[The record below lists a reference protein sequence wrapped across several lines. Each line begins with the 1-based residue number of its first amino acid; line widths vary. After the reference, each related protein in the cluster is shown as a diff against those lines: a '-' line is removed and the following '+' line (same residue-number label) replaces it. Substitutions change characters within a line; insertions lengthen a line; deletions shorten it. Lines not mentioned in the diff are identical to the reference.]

1 MNAHVQP
8 PGALPMQTRAAP
20 INVGSINAEARTVDV
35 VFSTGA
41 SVRRQRWVGW
51 DSVVPFDEILTIS
64 RDAIDMTRL
73 NAGAPALDSHS
84 MWSSHS
90 QVGVIER
97 AWVENSQAL
106 ATIRFPPAGI
116 DENAD
121 RMFGLVSAG
130 IIRNVSVGYTIDE
143 ARVVEAEKR
152 GEIEKR
158 IVTRWTPMEISFVTI
173 PADAGAQVRSQGEL
187 ATYPLLI
194 NRAAAPI
201 SKESDMPDN
210 ENRAAAEEPTANTE
224 TRTSQAAQ
232 PQAPA
237 QPDLRAERARSAE
250 ITRLANEH
258 GIDAARAAQAIEN
271 AETVDNF
278 RAFVLEQV
286 AQRQRPSSHTRV
298 EQDETETRRAGM
310 EEAIIRGMGFGTG
323 EVSERARPYMDLS
336 LVALAAERLGERR
349 VPESFGQRQQILERA
364 MHSTS
369 DFPILLEGAL
379 NTSIGQRY
387 QRINPTYRE
396 WSVREDFNDFR
407 PHVTVTAGDFP
418 TLQRVGEGG
427 EIKFGT
433 VGEKK
438 EQVAVAAYARGL
450 SFTRQLLVNDRLNA
464 LGRVLADYG
473 QTIAL
478 LEESVAYGVLGLASG
493 DGPTLLEGNAA
504 MFTTGRTNKAAT
516 ATAIN
521 EAGVSAGRSAMR
533 KYTSVDGSPLLY
545 NAPAFILCSPDK
557 ETEAQKFVTAI
568 TANQTVNVNIF
579 SNLRV
584 VVGNLLSG
592 NGWWLFMDPSVRA
605 NFRYGLLDGF
615 TAPRVRMD
623 EPFGVQGMRVTV
635 EHDFG
640 FGGIDWRAGYRNVG
654 A

>member
-1 MNAHVQP
+1 MPIGNVMAVRFSDGVPVAQLRFADTP
-8 PGALPMQTRAAP
+8 EGRDYEGRVARGEITQVSMGYRVTTWTLRAVENETEIWRADRWELFEVSLVSVPADPAAVIRSAAETAAAP
-20 INVGSINAEARTVDV
+20 AASHQENDDMRRNASPA
-35 VFSTGA
+35 
-41 SVRRQRWVGW
+41 
-51 DSVVPFDEILTIS
+51 P
-64 RDAIDMTRL
+64 
-73 NAGAPALDSHS
+73 GAPAAEP
-84 MWSSHS
+84 MN
-90 QVGVIER
+90 
-97 AWVENSQAL
+97 A
-106 ATIRFPPAGI
+106 PAP
-116 DENAD
+116 AP
-121 RMFGLVSAG
+121 
-130 IIRNVSVGYTIDE
+130 
-143 ARVVEAEKR
+143 
-152 GEIEKR
+152 
-158 IVTRWTPMEISFVTI
+158 VTP
-173 PADAGAQVRSQGEL
+173 
-187 ATYPLLI
+187 
-194 NRAAAPI
+194 
-201 SKESDMPDN
+201 
-210 ENRAAAEEPTANTE
+210 AAEQNRTA
-224 TRTSQAAQ
+224 

-258 GIDAARAAQAIEN
+258 GIDATRAAQAIEN

-521 EAGVSAGRSAMR
+521 EAGVSASRSAMR
-533 KYTSVDGSPLLY
+533 KYASVDGNPLLY

-568 TANQTVNVNIF
+568 TANQTLNVNIF

>member
-1 MNAHVQP
+1 MKRRNAPRATPDGFEPGSTITRFVTMQP
-8 PGALPMQTRAAP
+8 STYD
-20 INVGSINAEARTVDV
+20 SSSRTV
-35 VFSTGA
+35 
-41 SVRRQRWVGW
+41 
-51 DSVVPFDEILTIS
+51 E
-64 RDAIDMTRL
+64 AIIT
-73 NAGAPALDSHS
+73 
-84 MWSSHS
+84 
-90 QVGVIER
+90 
-97 AWVENSQAL
+97 
-106 ATIRFPPAGI
+106 T
-116 DENAD
+116 
-121 RMFGLVSAG
+121 
-130 IIRNVSVGYTIDE
+130 
-143 ARVVEAEKR
+143 
-152 GEIEKR
+152 
-158 IVTRWTPMEISFVTI
+158 
-173 PADAGAQVRSQGEL
+173 GAQVRRFGMVEELNIAPSAIDLRRADEGRMALLWNHNQDMPIGNVMAVRFSNGVPVAQLRFADTPEGRDYEGRVARGEITQVSMGYRVTTWTL
-187 ATYPLLI
+187 RAVENETEIWRADRWELFEVSLVSVPADPAAVI
-194 NRAAAPI
+194 RSAAEPAAAPAA
-201 SKESDMPDN
+201 SHQENDDMRRNASP
-210 ENRAAAEEPTANTE
+210 APGAPAAEPMNAPAPAPVAPAAEQNRTA
-224 TRTSQAAQ
+224 

-250 ITRLANEH
+250 ITRLAHEH
-258 GIDAARAAQAIEN
+258 GIDATRAAQAIET

-278 RAFVLEQV
+278 RAFVLDQL
-286 AQRQRPSSHTRV
+286 AQRQRPSSHVRV
-298 EQDETETRRAGM
+298 EQDETETRRLGM
-310 EEAIIRGMGFGTG
+310 QEAIIRGMGFGSG

-349 VPESFGQRQQILERA
+349 VPESFGQRQQLFERA

-387 QRINPTYRE
+387 QRLNPTYRE

-418 TLQRVGEGG
+418 MLQRVGEGG

-438 EQVAVAAYARGL
+438 ESVAVAAYARGL
-450 SFTRQLLVNDRLNA
+450 SFSRQLLVNDRLNA

-504 MFTTGRTNKAAT
+504 MFTTARTNKAAT

-521 EAGVSAGRSAMR
+521 EAGVSAGRAAMR
-533 KYTSVDGSPLLY
+533 KYAGVDGTPLLG

-557 ETEAQKFVTAI
+557 ETEAQKFVTSI

-579 SNLRV
+579 SSLRV

-592 NGWWLFMDPSVRA
+592 NGWWLFMDPSVQA

-640 FGGIDWRAGYRNVG
+640 FGGIDWRGGYRNAG

>member
-73 NAGAPALDSHS
+73 DAGAPALDSHS
-84 MWSSHS
+84 NYTTRS

-97 AWVENSQAL
+97 AWVADGQAL

-121 RMFGLVSAG
+121 RMFGLVSSG

-173 PADAGAQVRSQGEL
+173 PADAGAQVRAAVEQ
-187 ATYPLLI
+187 ATYPFVF

-210 ENRAAAEEPTANTE
+210 ENRAAAEETVDNIE
-224 TRTSQAAQ
+224 TRNA
-232 PQAPA
+232 QAPA
-237 QPDLRAERARSAE
+237 QPDLRAERQRAAE

-258 GIDAARAAQAIEN
+258 SIDAARVAQAIDSGERL
-271 AETVDNF
+271 EDF
-278 RAFVLEQV
+278 RAVVLDQL
-286 AQRQRPSSHTRV
+286 AQRQRAASHVRV
-298 EQDETETRRAGM
+298 EQDETQTRFLGM
-310 EEAIIRGMGFGTG
+310 QEAVIRGMGFGTG

-336 LVALAAERLGERR
+336 LTALAAERLGERR
-349 VPESFGQRQQILERA
+349 VPESFGARQQLIERA

-369 DFPILLEGAL
+369 DFQILLEGAL

-387 QRINPTYRE
+387 QRLNPTYRE

-418 TLQRVGEGG
+418 MLQRVGEGG

-450 SFTRQLLVNDRLNA
+450 SFSRQLLVNDRLSA

-504 MFTTGRTNKAAT
+504 MFTTGRTNRAAT

-521 EAGVSAGRSAMR
+521 EAGVSAGRAAMR
-533 KYTSVDGSPLLY
+533 KYAGVDGTPLLG

-557 ETEAQKFVTAI
+557 ETEAQKFVTSI
-568 TANQTVNVNIF
+568 TANQTLNVNIF
-579 SNLRV
+579 SSLRV

-592 NGWWLFMDPSVRA
+592 NGWWLFMDPSVQA

-640 FGGIDWRAGYRNVG
+640 FGGIDWRGGYRNAG